1 MYYNKLGILDSVL
14 SKYERYN
21 ILFTSFLLYVHFTV
35 FISWHTIDNYKLI
48 LIHSLHNLWDFANLF
63 TFFTL
68 L

>member
-35 FISWHTIDNYKLI
+35 FIS
-48 LIHSLHNLWDFANLF
+48 
-63 TFFTL
+63 
-68 L
+68 